1 MRWFVLLLGIVLVA
15 SGLYLRWQDS
25 APTGLNG
32 LVADPRF
39 TRSTLSGPV
48 TGAKAPSGAQVWLG
62 IPYAE
67 APVGA
72 LRWRAPQAP
81 EAWSAPR
88 DTTRFGAV
96 CPQFASRLSVVEA
109 DPGTFIGKEDCLSLN
124 VFAPRGADERAALPV
139 MVFIHGGGNTIG
151 SARPYDA
158 AHFAQE
164 QGVVIVTLNYR
175 LGPLGWFSHRALRS
189 TAADERDA
197 SGNFALLD
205 LIAALGWVR
214 DNIAAFGGNAG
225 RVTLFGESAGARN
238 IYSLLATPLAKG
250 LFHGAIV
257 QSGAAG
263 SYTRAR
269 AENPVDDPQP
279 GAANG
284 SHELTL
290 AWLQRRGLAADR
302 TAANAVLE
310 QLGDSDI
317 ADFLRGLPVE
327 ELMAPLATRAGL
339 YRAPALFRDGVVL
352 PERPLLEIFEDP
364 QAWNQVPVLA
374 GTNRDEMKLFQAL
387 SERYTENRFGLI
399 PTVREP
405 ALYNV
410 VARLHS
416 RQWKAVGVDE
426 PLSRMAQTAPE
437 LPLYVYR
444 FDWDDM
450 RSNWLLDLPQLLG
463 AGHALEL
470 DFLFGPVIARVLPGV
485 LHDGNRRAADA
496 LGRMM
501 RDYWAGFAYNGKPG
515 SGRSS
520 TLSVWPRWTVD
531 TPLLLA
537 LDEPS
542 GGGVRSE
549 LQSVRV
555 EDVKAE
561 LRTAQPLS
569 DRQRCALYVD
579 MFLDNNGLSELFSS
593 REYQNL
599 GCAPFPSW
607 SLAGQSR

>member
-15 SGLYLRWQDS
+15 TGLYLRWQDS
-25 APTGLNG
+25 SPTGLNA

-39 TRSTLSGPV
+39 TRVTRSGPV

-62 IPYAE
+62 IPYAA
-67 APVGA
+67 APEGA

-96 CPQFASRLSVVEA
+96 CPQFATRLSVSEA
-109 DPGTFIGKEDCLSLN
+109 EQGTFIGEEDCLSLN
-124 VFAPRGADERAALPV
+124 VFAPKGADERALLPV
-139 MVFIHGGGNTIG
+139 MVFIHGGGNTFG
-151 SARPYDA
+151 STRPYDA
-158 AHFAQE
+158 SHFAQE
-164 QGVVIVTLNYR
+164 QGLVIVTLNYR
-175 LGPLGWFSHRALRS
+175 LGPLGWLSHSALRN

-205 LIAALGWVR
+205 MIAALGWVR
-214 DNIAAFGGNAG
+214 DNIGVFGGDAG
-225 RVTLFGESAGARN
+225 RVTVFGESAGARN
-238 IYSLLATPLAKG
+238 IYGLLATPLAKG
-250 LFHGAIV
+250 LFHGAIM
-257 QSGAAG
+257 QSGTAG
-263 SYTRAR
+263 TYPRAR

-290 AWLQRRGLAADR
+290 TWLRQRGLAADR
-302 TAANAVLE
+302 AAATAVLE
-310 QLGDSDI
+310 QLGDGGI
-317 ADFLRGLPVE
+317 ASFLRGLPVAQ
-327 ELMAPLATRAGL
+327 LMAPLATSTGM
-339 YRAPALFRDGVVL
+339 YRAPALFRDGAVL
-352 PERPLLEIFEDP
+352 PERPLLEVFEGP
-364 QAWNQVPVLA
+364 QGWNQVPVLA
-374 GTNRDEMKLFQAL
+374 GTNRDEMKLFLAL

-399 PTVREP
+399 PTAREP
-405 ALYNV
+405 ALYDLV
-410 VARLHS
+410 GRLHS

-426 PLSRMAQTAPE
+426 PLSRMAQAAPE
-437 LPLYVYR
+437 LPLYAYR

-450 RSNWLLDLPQLLG
+450 RSSWLLDLPQLLG

-485 LHDGNRRAADA
+485 LHDGNRRDAGA

-520 TLSVWPRWTVD
+520 TLPVWPRWTAD
-531 TPLLLA
+531 TPQLLV

-555 EDVKAE
+555 ADVKTE
-561 LRTAQPLS
+561 LREAPLLS
-569 DRQRCALYVD
+569 GRQRCALYVD
-579 MFLDNNGLSELFSS
+579 MFLDNNGLSEFFSS

-599 GCAPFPSW
+599 GCSPFPSW